1 MLNKF
6 YGISLKKI
14 RLNKIYKVHN
24 KYYDFFL
31 TQIGENSSI
40 YYTFIPHVILIV
52 FGEKDKKFQKI
63 ILSLKDSINLVK
75 YEKDWGMINTLF
87 KCMFFDKMKNKIFFR
102 FDLLED
108 DKNELYNDINK
119 TNNKNNNPQK
129 ENANKNKSSDI
140 GIIKK
145 VSSLRH
151 SMRVKKNEQTYTRYK
166 DSMYEISLLKCSLRK
181 INITSYSSEDKY
193 YIVPQNILNGIFNI
207 KDENKIFNSNFTDI
221 SLMAKYIGENS
232 QSILS
237 AKESNNISEEKK
249 MIEKADIENDI
260 YKYDLIKISSPKK
273 ETFDKTISRNQYTFN
288 RLKTFQ
294 ITQSKDL
301 LRKDIE
307 KETKKKE
314 KVENGKDKI
323 KVGKRL
329 SNKYVFPKGI
339 TFGRSE
345 EKRVSITNSKE
356 LIQNRFENIKND
368 FLRRTLTLRK
378 YN

>member
-1 MLNKF
+1 
-6 YGISLKKI
+6 
-14 RLNKIYKVHN
+14 
-24 KYYDFFL
+24 
-31 TQIGENSSI
+31 
-40 YYTFIPHVILIV
+40 
-52 FGEKDKKFQKI
+52 
-63 ILSLKDSINLVK
+63 
-75 YEKDWGMINTLF
+75 
-87 KCMFFDKMKNKIFFR
+87 MKNKIFFR

-145 VSSLRH
+145 VSSLRN
-151 SMRVKKNEQTYTRYK
+151 SMRVKKNEQTYTKYK

-207 KDENKIFNSNFTDI
+207 KHEKKIFNTNFTDI

-260 YKYDLIKISSPKK
+260 DKYDLIKINSPKK
-273 ETFDKTISRNQYTFN
+273 ESIDKIISRNQNTFN

-294 ITQSKDL
+294 IIQSKDL
-301 LRKDIE
+301 LNDIE
-307 KETKKKE
+307 KETKKEE
-314 KVENGKDKI
+314 KVENKRDKL
-323 KVGKRL
+323 KAEKRL
-329 SNKYVFPKGI
+329 SNKYVFPEGI
-339 TFGRSE
+339 TFARSE
-345 EKRVSITNSKE
+345 KKRVSITNSKE
-356 LIQNRFENIKND
+356 LLKNRFENVKND

-378 YN
+378 NS